1 MSSDIEDLAREGMSQ
16 FTAPM
21 RVSPDLAARTCARHR
36 RRTRRKLTALAAGT
50 ATVAAGA
57 AVTMTAL
64 IPASHPASGH
74 PGAQLAAWTVVKQAD
89 GNVHVTIR
97 ELNDPSGLQ
106 ARLRADGVPAS
117 VTFSGHK
124 NRSCRDDTGGAN
136 IRQVFGLRKVVMA
149 GPPPR
154 DYVMVIH
161 PSALPAGIGVQISTF
176 RSVALIEIALVHASP
191 HCTGS

>member
-1 MSSDIEDLAREGMSQ
+1 MSSDIEELAREGMSQ

-36 RRTRRKLTALAAGT
+36 RRTRHKLTALATGIG
-50 ATVAAGA
+50 TVAAGA
-57 AVTMTAL
+57 AIAMTAL
-64 IPASHPASGH
+64 IPASGH
-74 PGAQLAAWTVVKQAD
+74 PGAQLTAWTVVKQAD

-106 ARLRADGVPAS
+106 ATLRADGVPAS

-124 NRSCRDDTGGAN
+124 NRSCRNGTGGAN
-136 IRQVFGLRKVVMA
+136 IMQVFGIRHVVTA

-161 PSALPAGIGVQISTF
+161 PSDLPAGIGVQISTF
-176 RSVALIEIALVHASP
+176 RSVALIEIELVHASP
-191 HCTGS
+191 QCTGS

>member
-1 MSSDIEDLAREGMSQ
+1 MSSDIEELAREGMSQ

-36 RRTRRKLTALAAGT
+36 RRTRHKLTALAAGT

-64 IPASHPASGH
+64 IPASGH
-74 PGAQLAAWTVVKQAD
+74 PGAHLAAWTVVKQAD

-106 ARLRADGVPAS
+106 AKLRADGVPAS

-124 NRSCRDDTGGAN
+124 NSSCRDDTGGAN
-136 IRQVFGLRKVVMA
+136 IRQVFGLKNVVTV

-161 PSALPAGIGVQISTF
+161 PSDLPAGIGVQISTY
-176 RSVALIEIALVHASP
+176 RSVALIEIALVRASP

>member
-1 MSSDIEDLAREGMSQ
+1 
-16 FTAPM
+16 
-21 RVSPDLAARTCARHR
+21 
-36 RRTRRKLTALAAGT
+36 
-50 ATVAAGA
+50 
-57 AVTMTAL
+57 MTAL
-64 IPASHPASGH
+64 IPASHPASTS

-89 GNVHVTIR
+89 GNIHVTIR

-117 VTFSGHK
+117 VTFNGHK
-124 NRSCRDDTGGAN
+124 NRSCRDDPGGAN
-136 IRQVFGLRKVVMA
+136 IRQVFGLTKGVTV
-149 GPPPR
+149 GPPR

-161 PSALPAGIGVQISTF
+161 PSDLPARTGVQISTF

>member
-1 MSSDIEDLAREGMSQ
+1 MSSDIEELAREGMSQ

-36 RRTRRKLTALAAGT
+36 RRTRHKLTALATGT

-57 AVTMTAL
+57 AVAMTAL

-89 GNVHVTIR
+89 GNIHVTIR

-106 ARLRADGVPAS
+106 ARLRADGVQAS

-124 NRSCRDDTGGAN
+124 NSSCRDDTGGAN
-136 IRQVFGLRKVVMA
+136 IRQVFGLKNVVTV

-161 PSALPAGIGVQISTF
+161 PSDLPAGIGVQISTF

-191 HCTGS
+191 QCTGS